1 MIGINY
7 VGHEQGELSGCHNDV
22 LNMKKYIMN
31 EHGFDEDNIVVLMDD
46 GQHTSP
52 TKSNM
57 INAYKQIVA
66 DSEDGDTIFL
76 HYSGHGTKV
85 RDESGDED
93 DGYDEALCPLDYND
107 SGLLVDDDLFAIL
120 IEPMQQGV
128 HMVSLMDCCHSGT
141 ILDLPYIFK
150 PIPNEDGSMPT
161 SMKLDDTINLD
172 GLIEQFGGQAI
183 GLLVNFLSKSLQG

>member
-1 MIGINY
+1 MIRSLRLQTS
-7 VGHEQGELSGCHNDV
+7 HPFPLSI
-22 LNMKKYIMN
+22 Y
-31 EHGFDEDNIVVLMDD
+31 
-46 GQHTSP
+46 
-52 TKSNM
+52 
-57 INAYKQIVA
+57 
-66 DSEDGDTIFL
+66 IFL
-76 HYSGHGTKV
+76 FKIQIGHGTKV
-85 RDESGDED
+85 RDESGDEE

-183 GLLVNFLSKSLQG
+183 GLLTNFLMKSLQG